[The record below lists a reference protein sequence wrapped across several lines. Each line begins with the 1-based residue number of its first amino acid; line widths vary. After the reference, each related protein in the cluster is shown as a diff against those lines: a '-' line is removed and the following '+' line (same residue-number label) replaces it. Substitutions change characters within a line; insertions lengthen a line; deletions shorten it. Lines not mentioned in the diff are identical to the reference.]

1 MPTRSRFKWVP
12 VCTFVLVC
20 VCVFLCVSVLRFSG
34 GGVRWRFGSARN
46 CELMAL
52 FWRGLQQREAMATLA
67 LLFARPDLA
76 HVMADVTAAFGNGL
90 VAALAGSGAGPAN
103 DGPRV

>member
-1 MPTRSRFKWVP
+1 
-12 VCTFVLVC
+12 
-20 VCVFLCVSVLRFSG
+20 
-34 GGVRWRFGSARN
+34 
-46 CELMAL
+46 MAL
-52 FWRGLQQREAMATLA
+52 FWRGLYQREAMATLA

>member
-1 MPTRSRFKWVP
+1 
-12 VCTFVLVC
+12 
-20 VCVFLCVSVLRFSG
+20 
-34 GGVRWRFGSARN
+34 
-46 CELMAL
+46 
-52 FWRGLQQREAMATLA
+52 MATLA

-103 DGPRV
+103 DGHRM